1 MSSKKHYPPIHL
13 NPNLDREAIRETLHQ
28 RRRVQIK
35 DVFPEKVAERLG
47 STNRGPG
54 VMPPPFH
61 EHAVNLWG
69 QTREQWRVNRQRL
82 R

>member
-1 MSSKKHYPPIHL
+1 
-13 NPNLDREAIRETLHQ
+13 
-28 RRRVQIK
+28 
-35 DVFPEKVAERLG
+35 
-47 STNRGPG
+47 
-54 VMPPPFH
+54 MPPPFH